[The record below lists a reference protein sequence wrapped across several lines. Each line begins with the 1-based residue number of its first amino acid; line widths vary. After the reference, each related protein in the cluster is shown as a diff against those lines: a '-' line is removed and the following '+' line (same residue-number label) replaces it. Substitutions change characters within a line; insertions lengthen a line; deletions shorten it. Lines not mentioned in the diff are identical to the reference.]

1 MAKSNYMTTIA
12 IDTNRS
18 AIHFYSMVGNDKS
31 SITHNIKSYAGT
43 KLDESFFER
52 FKDAVK
58 EFSANTPSESIRKV
72 SVILPDS
79 AVLTDT
85 VKIPTVKGSAQTQ
98 KMLDTTLG
106 SLYRNYKDLHIIA
119 QMADQNKQ
127 YSTIGIAAVQN
138 RIVSSIYSA
147 CSENKLL
154 VDTLSFAAA
163 SSVAAATLFNSKLKN
178 ASYVFLDVKDIYSRF
193 VFVVDGKV
201 MGFYTLPFGLEF
213 LRKPKIVREDALF
226 DHSYAELVVL
236 NARERAKSKKLTVM
250 DYDMGSPQ
258 DAWGESSGGRDLTEN
273 YDADAD
279 PDVDL
284 DEDAGYEEAVVEK
297 NEKRKLF
304 SKKSSRNLPKFM
316 LREAPDTQEGIIY
329 ENFRVFVKWA
339 LTLIHSNEKITEI
352 GKPQFVCVNLPTELS
367 RVVDVVNRESSE
379 NGITFTHLHGVGDST
394 VISRNLE
401 LYGGLFPSQ
410 INSANRL

>member
-31 SITHNIKSYAGT
+31 SITHNIKSYAGV
-43 KLDESFFER
+43 KLDENFFDK

-58 EFSANTPSESIRKV
+58 DFAANTPSESIRKV
-72 SVILPDS
+72 TVILPDS

-85 VKIPTVKGSAQTQ
+85 VRIPTVKGSAQTQ

-106 SLYRNYKDLHIIA
+106 GLYRNYKDLHIIA

-138 RIVSSIYSA
+138 SIVSSIYSA

-154 VDTLSFAAA
+154 VDTLSFASA
-163 SSVAAATLFNSKLKN
+163 SSVAAATLFNPKLKN
-178 ASYVFLDVKDIYSRF
+178 ASYVFLDVKDVYSRF
-193 VFVVDGKV
+193 VFVVGGKV
-201 MGFYTLPFGLEF
+201 MGFYTLPFGVEF
-213 LRKPKIVREDALF
+213 LRNPKVVREDALF
-226 DHSYAELVVL
+226 DHSYAELTVL

-250 DYDMGSPQ
+250 GSDSYQ
-258 DAWGESSGGRDLTEN
+258 EAWDQYSDNRDDLSEN
-273 YDADAD
+273 YDPEGDE
-279 PDVDL
+279 
-284 DEDAGYEEAVVEK
+284 EDAPEEVVPEK
-297 NEKRKLF
+297 EGHNLKIFSRK
-304 SKKSSRNLPKFM
+304 SQRNLPKFM
-316 LREAPDTQEGIIY
+316 LREIPETKDGIAY
-329 ENFRVFVKWA
+329 ENFRVFMKWA

-352 GKPQFVCVNLPTELS
+352 DKPRFVCVNLPEDLS
-367 RVVDVVNRESSE
+367 FVVDVANKESSE
-379 NGITFTHLHGVGDST
+379 NGITFTHLNGVADLPI
-394 VISRNLE
+394 VCKNLE

-410 INSANRL
+410 INSANRF